1 MFPVGVQVLN
11 NGVGRAR
18 VPLLAQWCGLSRDRI
33 NLERKYIDIEEYR
46 WQNGTMRGQEVHGLT
61 TAASV
66 WLAAAVEVAVGGGRR
81 LHIVSV
87 YVVMLV
93 ILVLRFGPQLY
104 FTQDAESQQDFND
117 VVDDDSALD
126 WDSITDDSS
135 TGLSIDDEN
144 EDVEDL
150 EKTRV
155 YNIGKWQ

>member
-1 MFPVGVQVLN
+1 
-11 NGVGRAR
+11 
-18 VPLLAQWCGLSRDRI
+18 
-33 NLERKYIDIEEYR
+33 
-46 WQNGTMRGQEVHGLT
+46 MRGQEVHGLT

-104 FTQDAESQQDFND
+104 FTQDAESQQGFDD

-144 EDVEDL
+144 EDVKDL